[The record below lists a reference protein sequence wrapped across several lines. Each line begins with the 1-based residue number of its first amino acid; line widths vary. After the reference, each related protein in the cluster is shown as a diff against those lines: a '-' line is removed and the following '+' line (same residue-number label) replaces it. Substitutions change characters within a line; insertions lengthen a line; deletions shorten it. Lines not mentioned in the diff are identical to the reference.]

1 MLFAVFVCQKE
12 NENVI
17 CISPLS
23 LFLQQTA
30 CKESIRVHCPPVA
43 TTMASE
49 VKSPFFEASWQYMKV
64 LSTAFF
70 HHVIVHHVI
79 VHHVICHLL
88 FVNKSVCDRFA
99 SFFSSVIPVGM
110 SSRTRILRHIPYL
123 PISIRIPHI
132 GTMRQSA
139 SPSFQTSKSKDKYQP
154 LRPKLYH
161 QLLLPV
167 FSPLPIL

>member
-1 MLFAVFVCQKE
+1 MFVCQKE
-12 NENVI
+12 NENII
-17 CISPLS
+17 CISPFS

-49 VKSPFFEASWQYMKV
+49 VKSPFLEASWQYMKV

-70 HHVIVHHVI
+70 ISHRTSRHRTSRHCTSRHWSSTLCQQKCLRPIRL
-79 VHHVICHLL
+79 LL
-88 FVNKSVCDRFA
+88 FLSHSRRHVVPDTH
-99 SFFSSVIPVGM
+99 SS
-110 SSRTRILRHIPYL
+110 SYL

-132 GTMRQSA
+132 STMRQLA

-167 FSPLPIL
+167 FSTLTIL

>member
-70 HHVIVHHVI
+70 HQSSYISHRTSRHLSSTLCQQKCLRP
-79 VHHVICHLL
+79 ICLLL
-88 FVNKSVCDRFA
+88 FLSHSRRHVVPNTH
-99 SFFSSVIPVGM
+99 SS
-110 SSRTRILRHIPYL
+110 SY
-123 PISIRIPHI
+123 PISPNQHPHSAHRYDATVGIAILPNIKIQGQIP
-132 GTMRQSA
+132 TA
-139 SPSFQTSKSKDKYQP
+139 QT
-154 LRPKLYH
+154 
-161 QLLLPV
+161 
-167 FSPLPIL
+167 